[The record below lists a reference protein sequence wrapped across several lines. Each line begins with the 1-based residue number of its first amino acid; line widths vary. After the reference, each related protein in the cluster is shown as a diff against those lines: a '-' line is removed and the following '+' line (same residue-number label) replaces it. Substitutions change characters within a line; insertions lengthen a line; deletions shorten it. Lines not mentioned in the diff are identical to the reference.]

1 MIRNSDGY
9 KRNKLGLSLRNE
21 DFYKD
26 TYINLKY
33 FESTVKT
40 GDLLLFRSY
49 ECLPNCQRFF
59 TRDQYDHVCLIIKKG
74 QEIELFESN
83 SGDNCNI
90 LKWDK
95 FKRNLYNLAFKK
107 VVLRRLNM
115 EEEDPIKFFSQQQR
129 KKEKEEEAKKYLL
142 PISEEEDP
150 LKFFDKKDNE
160 EKEAD
165 PLKFLNKDKEGEN
178 EEFLENLDLYNE
190 EKMAKK
196 IKSGDIPDIIVLK
209 KKEESPQV
217 KEKRLEKKLK
227 TALRLSQRTMFVK
240 RFNEKLLDR
249 VKNTKNVAIAEDAI
263 KKPDEVK
270 KTGNMLLGEE
280 EQIDPNKN
288 AEVVKQTKEVDLKSF
303 MENKP
308 KKDDGGQ

>member
-1 MIRNSDGY
+1 MNNKIRDRK
-9 KRNKLGLSLRNE
+9 KRARLSLQNRDLVRNQL
-21 DFYKD
+21 
-26 TYINLKY
+26 NLVMENMGLK
-33 FESTVKT
+33 
-40 GDLLLFRSY
+40 
-49 ECLPNCQRFF
+49 
-59 TRDQYDHVCLIIKKG
+59 
-74 QEIELFESN
+74 QENEEAEETEE
-83 SGDNCNI
+83 
-90 LKWDK
+90 KE
-95 FKRNLYNLAFKK
+95 
-107 VVLRRLNM
+107 VT

-227 TALRLSQRTMFVK
+227 TALRLSQRAIFVK

-249 VKNTKNVAIAEDAI
+249 VKNMKNVANAEDAI
-263 KKPDEVK
+263 KKSDEVK